1 MILHQSYPRTIVNI
15 AAKDFRTRGE
25 KFFFIIS
32 SVNGG
37 TPSAPV
43 RSCLFFNVFLN
54 SDPESIIVSICKGL
68 KWDQCISA
76 QQLNL
81 KSLLRDLTRRP
92 FSIATKYLQKDILFW
107 CIHTQHTH
115 CALEIVKK
123 KKKSDL
129 RHLDIYLTSFET
141 CHLERN
147 HIQHLT
153 HWQFPCG
160 FNQGGKY

>member
-32 SVNGG
+32 SVNGLLRVLRF
-37 TPSAPV
+37 ALV
-43 RSCLFFNVFLN
+43 FFFNVFLN

-107 CIHTQHTH
+107 CTHTTHT
-115 CALEIVKK
+115 LRFGNSPKK
-123 KKKSDL
+123 KKVRSTPLGYLSYLFWDL
-129 RHLDIYLTSFET
+129 SLGKKPHPTSYALAIPMRF
-141 CHLERN
+141 
-147 HIQHLT
+147 
-153 HWQFPCG
+153 
-160 FNQGGKY
+160 